1 MMLKFESD
9 SVSGLGPGT
18 RANVLAQQSRSQ
30 RFYEERNQRKHV
42 RLEQRAA
49 AETYRQEEEAKRD
62 CRDDPVMRRVAA
74 RKQAAEKAKRRLKRA
89 PRQAVSTQKPLG
101 LNALRSEE
109 RVTLSQWQHRSQA
122 ISREQQELDEK
133 RKIIRRE
140 QLERRSWEKE
150 TAPRRVANPSL
161 FNLDDALAV
170 VAPAFQR
177 EEASST
183 RLQEHTDH
191 AAAISAILTTAAE
204 GTAAHGSS
212 DGPQKLRQN
221 IVTQLEHPPV
231 ELTVG
236 KAPAGGG
243 VSAARGLGN
252 PYKPTIRTPAPASEP
267 VYYEPAA
274 AYAGSWPGRV
284 FKRGDRGVGYYACPL
299 APREAPSEKA
309 PAATDAVTRERRRV
323 DGAVDTDAS
332 DAVLE
337 KLKAKLR
344 RDIDNAATDEVKV
357 PGMGMSLVGMGVA
370 KPSVGMNT
378 TAADKPSEDAFL
390 RALAAA
396 ADAAAPGDSE
406 QPSPHTNKRRPV
418 DVHLPASPTTIAA
431 PPIHWSPEPAPAVS
445 SSDSDK
451 PSEDA
456 FRRALAAA
464 ETAAEATAVDSAPLI
479 ISATAPPV
487 AFKTAASPVAALK
500 TTPSPTTTPLSS
512 PSRRVVVG
520 MPTVSPISPT
530 LAASLAAA
538 EADLD
543 AALEDD

>member
-1 MMLKFESD
+1 MLKFESD

-18 RANVLAQQSRSQ
+18 RANVLAQGSRSQ

-62 CRDDPVMRRVAA
+62 RRDDPVLRRVAA
-74 RKQAAEKAKRRLKRA
+74 RQRAAEKAKRRLKRA
-89 PRQAVSTQKPLG
+89 PRQAVSTQRPLG
-101 LNALRSEE
+101 LGALRSEE
-109 RVTLSQWQHRSQA
+109 RVTLSQWQHRAQA
-122 ISREQQELDEK
+122 ISREQQELDE
-133 RKIIRRE
+133 RTQIRRRE

-161 FNLDDALAV
+161 FDLGDAMAV
-170 VAPAFQR
+170 VAPAFER
-177 EEASST
+177 EEASPT
-183 RLQEHTDH
+183 RLQEHTQH

-204 GTAAHGSS
+204 GTAAHGAR

-221 IVTQLEHPPV
+221 IVTQLENPPV
-231 ELTVG
+231 ELVG

-243 VSAARGLGN
+243 VTMVGKAPAGGGVNAARGLGN
-252 PYKPTIRTPAPASEP
+252 PYKPTMAAEP
-267 VYYEPAA
+267 VYEPAA
-274 AYAGSWPGRV
+274 AYTGSRPGMV
-284 FKRGDRGVGYYACPL
+284 FKRGGRGVGYYGDPL
-299 APREAPSEKA
+299 APREEPSEKA
-309 PAATDAVTRERRRV
+309 PAATDAVTQERRRV

-370 KPSVGMNT
+370 KPSVGMHT
-378 TAADKPSEDAFL
+378 KAADKPSEDAFL

-406 QPSPHTNKRRPV
+406 KPLPHKNKRRPV

-431 PPIHWSPEPAPAVS
+431 
-445 SSDSDK
+445 

-520 MPTVSPISPT
+520 MPAVSPISPT